1 VKRSTINSS
10 NLFRDDIEV
19 HVTNPF
25 SKRLKEARQ
34 LAKLSQRELG
44 LRIGLE
50 PSSASSRMNHYE
62 KGRHIPDFSIVK
74 LISEELGIP
83 PWYFFC
89 DSDEEALRIIKLAGL
104 NKSQIAKIDEI
115 LDGSDSK
122 SV

>member
-1 VKRSTINSS
+1 MHAI
-10 NLFRDDIEV
+10 
-19 HVTNPF
+19 NPF

-44 LRIGLE
+44 LRIGFE

-74 LISEELGIP
+74 LIAEELGVP

-89 DSDEEALRIIKLAGL
+89 DSDEEALRIVKLAGL